1 MSQFIEP
8 KTLPPRPCVVMLLAN
23 TFEHDTRVYKEA
35 RSLIQF
41 GCDVHIV
48 AMAGATLPENERCD
62 GIRVHRVRSS
72 RWDMVR
78 VALAPITWWNAGLL
92 RAVVTMRWASG
103 RAGRISP
110 NTSPKTSARVAGDQP
125 APCRNGPAAA
135 KQMAPPLPLRRIY
148 YRYFRPYPRMRRLVW
163 RPWEIARTCR
173 RKMRALLGA
182 LRSARPAAVRHISR
196 IMRILRSARRAVVT
210 RIKRLARL
218 ACPASLRMLGMNV
231 RFAAQA
237 LRLGPDVIQAHDL
250 NTLLGAAIVRRL
262 AGTPMVYDSHELFLE
277 RNHGNSSN
285 ARSNIIWAPLERL
298 LVPQCNAVLSVAQSI
313 CDELGRKYNIADP
326 HLLRNVQPYQPPPV
340 RTTIL
345 ADELDIAHDRR
356 LVIYPG
362 AITINRGLEQMI
374 ESAPY
379 LDDAAYVIMGYA
391 RDQSFLNSLHAR
403 AQRNDTLN
411 SRVFFRDAVPIDAV
425 TRYVASA
432 NMGIVPTQNVCRS
445 YFYESSNKIFHCV
458 MAGVPLAMSDHAEKR
473 MLVEHYGIGVLFDET
488 DPPAIAEA
496 VNRLLNDPQRH
507 AAMRRNCLVAARE
520 LNWESEEQTLID
532 VYTDLLGCRALRL
545 PRLIAST
552 VSAAGAPMPEPA
564 PHLVRS

>member
-35 RSLIQF
+35 CSLIHF

-48 AMAGATLPENERCD
+48 AMAGAKLPENEVCD
-62 GIRVHRVRSS
+62 GIRVHRVRS
-72 RWDMVR
+72 RRRDIFR
-78 VALAPITWWNAGLL
+78 VALALMTWWNARLL
-92 RAVVTMRWASG
+92 RAVVTMRSVSG
-103 RAGRISP
+103 RAGSISP
-110 NTSPKTSARVAGDQP
+110 STSPKASARVAADQP
-125 APCRNGPAAA
+125 ARRRDVSAVA
-135 KQMAPPLPLRRIY
+135 KQIAPPLPLRRIY
-148 YRYFRPYPRMRRLVW
+148 YKYFRPYPRMRRLAW
-163 RPWEIARTCR
+163 HLWEIARTGR
-173 RKMRALLGA
+173 RKTRSLL
-182 LRSARPAAVRHISR
+182 
-196 IMRILRSARRAVVT
+196 RILRTARRAVVA
-210 RIKRLARL
+210 RLQRLVRL
-218 ACPASLRMLGMNV
+218 ACPASLRMLGVNV
-231 RFAAQA
+231 RFAGQA

-262 AGTPMVYDSHELFLE
+262 AATPMVYDSHELFLE
-277 RNHGNSSN
+277 RNHGTSSN

-298 LVPQCNAVLSVAQSI
+298 LVPRCNAVLSVAQSI

-345 ADELDIAHDRR
+345 ADELGIAHDRR

-403 AQRNDTLN
+403 ARRNDTLN

-458 MAGVPLAMSDHAEKR
+458 MAGIPLAMSDHAEKR

-488 DPPAIAEA
+488 DPSAIAEA
-496 VNRLLNDPQRH
+496 VNCLLNDPQRY
-507 AAMRRNCLVAARE
+507 AAMRQNCLVAARE

-532 VYTDLLGCRALRL
+532 VYTDLLGRRAPRL

-552 VSAAGAPMPEPA
+552 VSAAAAPMPEPA
-564 PHLVRS
+564 PRLVQS